1 MIVANGKTRVLN
13 MDNDK
18 NYNSKQMTIIEVK
31 KLLILE
37 LFKVI

>member
-31 KLLILE
+31 KTAYIRI
-37 LFKVI
+37 V

>member
-1 MIVANGKTRVLN
+1 MIVSNGKIRVLN

-18 NYNSKQMTIIEVK
+18 SYNSKQMTIIIAK

-37 LFKVI
+37 SFKVI

>member
-1 MIVANGKTRVLN
+1 MIVSNGKIRVLN

-18 NYNSKQMTIIEVK
+18 NYNSKQMTIIIVK

-37 LFKVI
+37 SFKVI